1 MKSSAHRLLLAGVVI
16 MHWCT
21 TTASAAEVCRFVG
34 TTDYAGHITVTTTAA
49 TMDGLTKIDVNTS
62 FESTSMFWF
71 GVHYLVEEVSTWRA
85 GRLETVALNSRY
97 LLGTHIVRQQW
108 DYFQRGPEGLYAH
121 RVQAKTLTDFS
132 LRHPGFVRHWDPA
145 TFGQP
150 WLQDYQSAPPERRID
165 LDLPGPLPLGLKSPL
180 ALAFY
185 WVRWLPHGDH
195 DMSVFLPG
203 FKAERLVH
211 LPITSATSA
220 AGSVWRAPLHYP
232 SLSKSRS
239 SIATAWVS
247 LDGHLLRMTFE
258 LHTIYGSGRGVVEEK
273 GCDGAPVVPVERGQ

>member
-1 MKSSAHRLLLAGVVI
+1 MEPVCGDRLIRGDAQ
-16 MHWCT
+16 
-21 TTASAAEVCRFVG
+21 SDSFRSNRSK
-34 TTDYAGHITVTTTAA
+34 
-49 TMDGLTKIDVNTS
+49 TMEFFS
-62 FESTSMFWF
+62 
-71 GVHYLVEEVSTWRA
+71 
-85 GRLETVALNSRY
+85 RL
-97 LLGTHIVRQQW
+97 
-108 DYFQRGPEGLYAH
+108 
-121 RVQAKTLTDFS
+121 
-132 LRHPGFVRHWDPA
+132 
-145 TFGQP
+145 
-150 WLQDYQSAPPERRID
+150 

-185 WVRWLPHGDH
+185 WIRWLPHGDH